1 MNITHSADATT
12 ILLGRAVLTQD
23 GLLFDHGVVFSGG
36 VVQRVAPNFELASL
50 SGRILDLRDQLI
62 LPGFVNGHTHMYGVL
77 SHGIP
82 SSAAVTDF
90 NSFLNAY
97 WWPLVEDR
105 IDHDLAEL
113 TAKWACS
120 VMTAS
125 GVTSFVDILEAPY
138 AVPGVLERVSS
149 AVSEAGLRGYL
160 SIEASERVA
169 PALAQAA
176 LQENDTFARAH
187 ADDPLVHGMMSMH
200 TLFTC
205 SPDFVLE
212 AARLAKQS
220 GSLFHMHL
228 SESVYE
234 PDWCKAHYGKRTI
247 EVYNDLGCLDANV
260 FASQMVQ
267 VSPEEIA
274 LFAAAGAS
282 AVSMPL
288 SNCEV
293 GGGVAPVTE
302 LLSAG
307 VRVGL
312 GSDGYIDNFFE
323 VMRGA
328 FLIHKAHRLDPQAM
342 PAKTVYRMA
351 TSLGAD
357 AISRPD
363 LGRIATGCPAD
374 IITVCADAHTPVT
387 QENIYD
393 QLVLFRNPEDVRNV
407 FAGGEQL
414 KDDGRLTRLDQ
425 QTIGE
430 ELRAAC
436 KRFWA
441 AIH

>member
-1 MNITHSADATT
+1 MNNTAIAADDT
-12 ILLGRAVLTQD
+12 ILLGRAVLTD
-23 GLLFDHGVVFSGG
+23 HGLLQDHGVVLRGS
-36 VVQRVAPNFELASL
+36 VVLQIAPNTTLRNLPGRKLELT
-50 SGRILDLRDQLI
+50 DQLI
-62 LPGFVNGHTHMYGVL
+62 LPGLINGHTHMYGVL

-97 WWPLVEDR
+97 WWPYLEDR
-105 IDHDLAEL
+105 IDRDLAEL

-125 GVTSFVDILEAPY
+125 GVTCFVDILEAPY
-138 AVPGVLERVSS
+138 AVPGGLERIAA
-149 AVSEAGLRGYL
+149 AVNQAGLRGYL
-160 SIEASERVA
+160 SVEASERVNA
-169 PALAQAA
+169 DAAEAA

-187 ADDPLVHGMMSMH
+187 DVDPLIRGMMSIH

-205 SPDFVLE
+205 SQDFVTRASRMAE
-212 AARLAKQS
+212 QS

-234 PDWCKAHYGKRTI
+234 PNWCMERYGKRPV
-247 EVYNDLGCLDANV
+247 ELYESFGCLNGNTL
-260 FASQMVQ
+260 ASQMVQ
-267 VSPEEIA
+267 VSAEEIE
-274 LFAAAGAS
+274 LFSKSGTS

-302 LLSAG
+302 LLQAG

-342 PAKTVYRMA
+342 PAKTVFQMA
-351 TSLGAD
+351 TSLGAQ
-357 AISRPD
+357 AIGRPD
-363 LGRIATGCPAD
+363 LGRLAEGCPAD
-374 IITVCADAHTPVT
+374 VITVLADSHTPVT
-387 QENIYD
+387 EENIYD

-407 FAGGEQL
+407 FVGGEQL
-414 KDDGRLTRLDQ
+414 KKDGRLTRLDQ
-425 QTIGE
+425 AAIGE

-436 KRFWA
+436 QRFWSV
-441 AIH
+441 IH

>member
-1 MNITHSADATT
+1 MQHATNDNTST
-12 ILLGRAVLTQD
+12 ILLGRAVLSPD
-23 GLLFDHGVVFSGG
+23 GLLWDHGVAFSGD
-36 VVQRVAPNFELASL
+36 VIERIAPNSELRSL
-50 SGRILDLRDQLI
+50 PGRVLDVTDQLI

-97 WWPLVEDR
+97 WWPYVENR

-113 TAKWACS
+113 TAKWACAT
-120 VMTAS
+120 MTAS
-125 GVTSFVDILEAPY
+125 GVTCFVDILEAPF
-138 AVPGVLERVSS
+138 AVPGGLERVAA
-149 AVSEAGLRGYL
+149 AVRQSGLRGYL
-160 SIEASERVA
+160 SIEASERVDA
-169 PALAQAA
+169 SYANAA
-176 LQENDTFARAH
+176 LLENDTFTRAH
-187 ADDPLVHGMMSMH
+187 ATDPLISGMMSIH

-205 SPDFVLE
+205 SPDFVLK
-212 AARLAKQS
+212 AARMAKEN

-234 PDWCKAHYGKRTI
+234 PDWCMQRYSKRTV
-247 EVYNDLGCLDANV
+247 EVYDSLGCLDANV

-274 LFAAAGAS
+274 LFAKGGAS

-302 LLSAG
+302 LLDAG

-328 FLIHKAHRLDPQAM
+328 FLIHKAYRRDPQAM
-342 PAKTVYRMA
+342 PAHTVFDMA

-357 AISRPD
+357 AIGRGD
-363 LGRIATGCPAD
+363 LGRLAPGCKAD
-374 IITVCADAHTPVT
+374 LITVLADTHTPITKTNV
-387 QENIYD
+387 YD
-393 QLVLFRNPEDVRNV
+393 QLVLFRNPEEVKNV
-407 FAGGEQL
+407 FVGGEQL
-414 KDDGRLTRLDQ
+414 KDNGRLTRLDQ
-425 QTIGE
+425 QAIGE

-436 KRFWA
+436 EKFWA

>member
-1 MNITHSADATT
+1 MNNTPSTDATT

-23 GLLFDHGVVFSGG
+23 GLLQDHGVVFSGG
-36 VVQRVAPNFELASL
+36 VVTRIAPNSDLLLL
-50 SGRILDLRDQLI
+50 SGEVQDVRDQLI

-97 WWPLVEDR
+97 WWPYVEDR
-105 IDHDLAEL
+105 IDHNLAEL

-125 GVTSFVDILEAPY
+125 GVTCFVDILEAPF
-138 AVPGVLERVSS
+138 AVPGVLERVASS
-149 AVSEAGLRGYL
+149 VREAGLRGYL
-160 SIEASERVA
+160 SIEASERA
-169 PALAQAA
+169 TPELAEAA
-176 LQENDTFARAH
+176 LVENDVFARAH
-187 ADDPLVHGMMSMH
+187 VGDPLVRGMMSMH

-205 SPDFVLE
+205 SPDFVLK
-212 AARLAKQS
+212 AARLAKEN

-234 PDWCKAHYGKRTI
+234 PQWCLEHYGKRTVD
-247 EVYNDLGCLDANV
+247 VYNSLGCLDANV

-274 LFAAAGAS
+274 QFAAAGAS

-302 LLSAG
+302 LLNAG

-357 AISRPD
+357 AIGRVD
-363 LGRIATGCPAD
+363 LGRLAVGAPAD
-374 IITVCADAHTPVT
+374 VITICADAHTPVT

-393 QLVLFRNPEDVRNV
+393 QLVLFRNPDDVRNV
-407 FAGGEQL
+407 FVGGERL
-414 KDDGRLTRLDQ
+414 KADGRLTRLDQ
-425 QTIGE
+425 QAIGE

-436 KRFWA
+436 AQFWS

>member
-1 MNITHSADATT
+1 MNKPTLAANDV
-12 ILLGRAVLTQD
+12 ILLGRAVLSED
-23 GLLFDHGVVFSGG
+23 GLLFDHGVVFQDG
-36 VVQRVAPNFELASL
+36 VVQRVAPNTALRNL
-50 SGRILDLRDQLI
+50 SGRKLELTDQLI

-97 WWPLVEDR
+97 WWPYLEDR
-105 IDHDLAEL
+105 IDQDLAEL

-125 GVTSFVDILEAPY
+125 GVTCFVDILEAPY
-138 AVPGVLERVSS
+138 AVPGGLERIAA
-149 AVSEAGLRGYL
+149 AVDKAGLRGYL
-160 SIEASERVA
+160 SVEASERVN
-169 PALAQAA
+169 AQAA
-176 LQENDTFARAH
+176 EAALLENDTFARAH
-187 ADDPLVHGMMSMH
+187 ALDPLVHGMMSIH

-205 SPDFVLE
+205 SQAFVTKATRMAE
-212 AARLAKQS
+212 QS
-220 GSLFHMHL
+220 GSLLHMHL

-234 PDWCKAHYGKRTI
+234 PNWCMEHYGKRPV
-247 EVYNDLGCLDANV
+247 ELYESFGCLNSNIL
-260 FASQMVQ
+260 ASQMVQ
-267 VSPEEIA
+267 VSESEIER
-274 LFAAAGAS
+274 FARAGSA

-302 LLSAG
+302 LLNAG

-342 PAKTVYRMA
+342 PAKTVYQMA
-351 TSLGAD
+351 TSLGAQ
-357 AISRPD
+357 AIGRPD
-363 LGRIATGCPAD
+363 LGRLAEGCPAD
-374 IITVCADAHTPVT
+374 IITVLADVHTPVT
-387 QENIYD
+387 EENIYD
-393 QLVLFRNPEDVRNV
+393 QLVLFRNPDDVQNV
-407 FAGGEQL
+407 FVGGEQL
-414 KDDGRLTRLDQ
+414 KENGRLTRLDQ
-425 QTIGE
+425 SHIGK

-436 KRFWA
+436 QRFWSV
-441 AIH
+441 IH